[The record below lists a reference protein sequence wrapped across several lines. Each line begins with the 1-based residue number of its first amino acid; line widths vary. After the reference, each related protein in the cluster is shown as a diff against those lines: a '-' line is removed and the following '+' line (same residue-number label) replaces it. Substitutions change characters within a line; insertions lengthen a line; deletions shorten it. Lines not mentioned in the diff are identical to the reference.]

1 MQRAGTYLVYSEAV
15 QTFSLTLRDVSAVP
29 PMSLMLFG
37 GRLSFNAKASLIALD
52 DGWIRFRV
60 AEEVATVILAGRR
73 QLDAIFDSKMA
84 KPDADLSKAGSAL
97 IEVVTKLIANHSSMG
112 L

>member
-1 MQRAGTYLVYSEAV
+1 M
-15 QTFSLTLRDVSAVP
+15 
-29 PMSLMLFG
+29 
-37 GRLSFNAKASLIALD
+37 
-52 DGWIRFRV
+52 
-60 AEEVATVILAGRR
+60 ATVILAGRR
-73 QLDAIFDSKMA
+73 QLDAIFDAKMA